1 MDKNTYR
8 RIEEY
13 MLSVMEDSAHDKE
26 HIYRVLE
33 NLLVNVRK
41 YALESTRVYITVS
54 QTREKGVINIKNISA
69 APLNISADEL
79 KERFVRGEQSRTT
92 EGNGLGL
99 SIAENLCTLQNGSLG
114 IEINGDLFSVTV
126 EMEKFS

>member
-1 MDKNTYR
+1 MNMPERDVTVR
-8 RIEEY
+8 A
-13 MLSVMEDSAHDKE
+13 DSKQ
-26 HIYRVLE
+26 IYRVME
-33 NLLVNVRK
+33 NLFVNVRK
-41 YALESTRVYITVS
+41 YALESTRVYITIA
-54 QTREKGVINIKNISA
+54 EKGDKGTVNIKNISS

-99 SIAENLCTLQNGSLG
+99 SIAENLCALQNGSLD

-126 EMEKFS
+126 TMEKD